1 VLREEFDPETENVY
15 SSEDYGGSEKENRG
29 MRKVKIVGGAMTKF
43 GRHMDRNLKSLVAE
57 AVNGALKDA
66 GLTKEQI
73 QGVWVGNASQGV
85 LTGQESIRGQVV
97 MRAMGIGGIP
107 VINVENACASSATAL
122 QGARAMVALGEMDVA
137 LVVGME
143 KMYFED
149 RGKVLPAFTGCMD
162 VEILPQLLQEFA
174 EQEEKVKKE
183 REARGEGQKEKSGQR
198 TVFMDVYAI
207 MARDHMKKYGTTQRQ
222 LAVISSKNHYHSSMN
237 PLAQYRNTFTVE
249 EVLAAPEVAW
259 PLTRPMCSPI
269 GDGAAAVVICSEEF
283 ARKIGVTHGVEVAA
297 CMLASGEDLP
307 PGKESTLARLAG
319 RAYERA
325 GIGPEDLDV
334 AELHDAT
341 AFGELYVTEE
351 LGFCPLGEGGPFA
364 EAGHS
369 TLGGKL
375 PINVS
380 GGLESQGHPIGAT
393 GVRQVVEVYWHLA
406 GGGRA
411 GKRQVE
417 GARAGLAQ
425 NAGGTVGSS
434 EAALSV
440 TILKK

>member
-1 VLREEFDPETENVY
+1 MN
-15 SSEDYGGSEKENRG
+15 
-29 MRKVKIVGGAMTKF
+29 KVKIIGGGMTKF

-57 AVNGALKDA
+57 AVKEALEDA
-66 GLTKEQI
+66 GLTKKQI
-73 QGVWVGNASQGV
+73 EGVWVGNASQGV

-97 MRAMGIGGIP
+97 MRAMGIGGVP

-122 QGARAMVALGEMDVA
+122 HGARAMVALGEMDVA

-149 RGKVLPAFTGCMD
+149 RSKVLPAFIGCLD
-162 VEILPQLLQEFA
+162 VEILPQLMQLFT
-174 EQEEKVKKE
+174 EQEEIIKKD
-183 REARGEGQKEKSGQR
+183 RIARGEGQKQKSGQR
-198 TVFMDVYAI
+198 TVFMDVYAL
-207 MARDHMKKYGTTQRQ
+207 MARNHMEKYGTTQRQ
-222 LAVISSKNHYHSSMN
+222 LAVISSKNHFHSSLN
-237 PLAQYRNTFTVE
+237 PLAQYQDLYTVE
-249 EVLAAPEVAW
+249 EVLQAPEVAW

-283 ARKIGVTHGVEVAA
+283 ARKIGVSHGVEVAA
-297 CMLASGEDLP
+297 CMLASGEDP
-307 PGKESTLARLAG
+307 SKEGKESTLARLAKA
-319 RAYERA
+319 AYERA
-325 GIGPEDLDV
+325 GIGPEDINL
-334 AELHDAT
+334 AEVHDAT
-341 AFGELYVTEE
+341 AIGEMYASEE
-351 LGFCPLGEGGPFA
+351 LGFCALGEGGRFA

-380 GGLESQGHPIGAT
+380 GGLECQGHPIGAT
-393 GVRQVVEVYWHLA
+393 GVRQVVELYRHLA
-406 GGGRA
+406 GGGRV

-417 GARAGLAQ
+417 GAKAALAQ
-425 NAGGTVGSS
+425 NAGGSVGGS